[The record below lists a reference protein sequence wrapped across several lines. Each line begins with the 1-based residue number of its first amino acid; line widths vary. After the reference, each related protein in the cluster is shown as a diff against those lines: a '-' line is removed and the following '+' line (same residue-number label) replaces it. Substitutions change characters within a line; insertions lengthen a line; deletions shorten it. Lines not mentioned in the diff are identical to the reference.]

1 MANATNAQIAK
12 HFSNL
17 AGRKDQYDVREV
29 ESVDGTKQTQVI
41 DKDTGS
47 ISAVFE
53 GDVDLEKLTGSLTAT
68 PAVTPK
74 EASEDNKK
82 FTTSKGVPASP
93 TQPEAILPQ
102 AEVTEVDNKKG
113 RTTSDEEK

>member
-1 MANATNAQIAK
+1 MAKATNAQIAK
-12 HFSNL
+12 YFSDL

-41 DKDTGS
+41 DKTTGS
-47 ISAVFE
+47 ISAAFN
-53 GDVDLEKLTGSLTAT
+53 GDVDLEKLVGSVTST

-74 EASEDNKK
+74 EASEDDKK
-82 FTTSKGVPASP
+82 FFTSEGELATP

-102 AEVTEVDNKKG
+102 AEVVEVDNKKG
-113 RTTSDEEK
+113 R